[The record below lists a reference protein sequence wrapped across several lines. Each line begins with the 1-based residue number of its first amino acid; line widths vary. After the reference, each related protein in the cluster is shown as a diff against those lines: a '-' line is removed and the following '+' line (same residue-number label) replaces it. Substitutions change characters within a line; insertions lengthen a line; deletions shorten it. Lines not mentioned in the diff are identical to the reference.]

1 MRFNELVKINKNF
14 KKSTNL
20 QLDKGNIGFLEDFI
34 LSPSNQENLEY
45 IISAVQNGQGA
56 FTFTGPYGSGKSSFA
71 LFVTELLTVTNK
83 AAYQVCVDKIT
94 NSSLKKNVFLSV
106 KKKREV
112 ISLVGEPTSPLL
124 LLSNALQCEPTSESI
139 LQILKK
145 KIDKNDGFILIID
158 EMGKLLES
166 TVLNSQYDI
175 YLLQQIAELANSSN
189 GRFVF
194 IGILHQSFTEYASS
208 LNKNTQDEWYKIH
221 GRFSDLVIDTS
232 NEEKLDLIG
241 RTIISEESPK
251 ENTPLIEATIATIAK
266 NRPINVKS
274 YQDLLAK
281 CWPLNPLVALLLGPL
296 SLKNFGQNQ
305 RSIFTFLSSQEPG
318 SFSNFLEK
326 TSFDEN
332 TLYGIDDFWEYIQ
345 SNFDFVLSRS
355 SDARRWILAQEV
367 LDKLYAQASITKIDI
382 KIASTILKLIS
393 LLEIFKGNT
402 GLTASKEIITA
413 LFNASDL
420 TKPEDLFTLSVLDI
434 EAAIQKLKGLS
445 LIREAYDKSGY
456 VLFDGSDFDID
467 AALDDALQQ
476 VVNVDYSRLNKIA
489 SFQPIVA
496 KKHYHETGTIR
507 WMDLS
512 LIPFSS
518 WKDDKGEIESQ
529 FDNTKFGAWLVIIPA
544 NQTEFEEANA
554 LLEKRKDFNQSKPL
568 LLSVTHHFDIINS
581 YAREL
586 LALEWIEKNTASL
599 IGDRVARHEIENRK
613 NHLSFAIRE
622 VIAQFKIE
630 VDWYGESHI
639 GNVNETTMSKMA
651 SKLASDAFYKSPN
664 IQTEMLNNN
673 KPSGSANGAVNALL
687 RKMVINKGER
697 NLGFEDG
704 KYPAEWG
711 LYTIL
716 LVRTGIYRKQK
727 NNDYYMFAMPEDS
740 LLLQLWEDTD
750 NFLRERD
757 KCTVK
762 EIYAFWEEAPY
773 GIKKGLHAVL
783 LLTYILS
790 MEGNIA
796 AYLQGMYLPEI
807 TELFVDY
814 LIKESNEVEIKFID
828 MSDNRQDYVKQLHR
842 DLGKAFK
849 SFKYCQ
855 PNILDISRKMVA
867 FINSLNPWVM
877 RTKKL
882 SRNTMRLRDLLKGAS
897 DPNKLIFEDIVTLY
911 QLPIDNLKADSLE
924 PIIQSL
930 KELQDLYPALIKDLG
945 NIIYTALQINPL
957 TVDLESLHQRAENV
971 NKSTGDF
978 RIDALAARLSTF
990 DPTNDADIA
999 GIASL
1004 AANKPIHDWI
1014 DLDVDRAI
1022 IELGVLF
1029 DGFKKAELYTHL
1041 KGKPSNRRSFV
1052 VMTSLNGN
1060 DIQQD
1065 IDFSLPIDAENS
1077 INKIKQDIKK
1087 QFADQYDNDLLKAA
1101 LLELSLELTTKK

>member
-1 MRFNELVKINKNF
+1 MKFNKYVKINENF

-20 QLDKGNIGFLEDFI
+20 NFDKGNIGFLQDFI

-45 IISAVQNGQGA
+45 IISATQNGQGA

-71 LFVTELLTVTNK
+71 LFVSELLASTSK
-83 AAYQVCVDKIT
+83 EAYRVCFDKIS
-94 NSSLKKNVFLSV
+94 NSSLKDEPYLSV
-106 KKKREV
+106 DRKREIV
-112 ISLVGEPTSPLL
+112 SLVGEPVSPLT
-124 LLSNALQCEPTSESI
+124 LLSNALGCEANVEKI
-139 LQILKK
+139 LQL
-145 KIDKNDGFILIID
+145 IDKKTFQNDGFILIID

-166 TVLNSQYDI
+166 TVLSSQQDI
-175 YLLQQIAELANSSN
+175 YLLQQIAEFANSSD
-189 GRFVF
+189 GQFIF

-208 LNKNTQDEWYKIH
+208 LNKNSQDEWYKIH

-241 RTIISEESPK
+241 RTIISEKKVGDSSRLMQ
-251 ENTPLIEATIATIAK
+251 TTVDTIAK
-266 NRPINVKS
+266 NRPINTKN
-274 YQDLLAK
+274 YKALLSK

-318 SFSNFLEK
+318 SFQNFLDDTDYK
-326 TSFDEN
+326 KN
-332 TLYGIDDFWEYIQ
+332 ALYGVDDFWEYIKG
-345 SNFDFVLSRS
+345 NFDFVLSRS

-367 LDKLYAQASITKIDI
+367 LDKLHAQATITKFNVE
-382 KIASTILKLIS
+382 IASTVLKLIS

-402 GLTASKEIITA
+402 GLTASKEIIMD
-413 LFNASDL
+413 LFDLASENESDL
-420 TKPEDLFTLSVLDI
+420 FVLSPKDI
-434 EAAIQKLKGLS
+434 DEAIQKLRDLS

-467 AALDDALQQ
+467 AALEDALQQ
-476 VVNVDYSRLNKIA
+476 VVSVDYSRLNKIA
-489 SFQPIVA
+489 SFQPVVA
-496 KKHYHETGTIR
+496 KKHYHDTGTIR

-512 LIPFSS
+512 LVPFNT
-518 WKDDKGEIESQ
+518 WKDDKDELVSKL
-529 FDNTKFGAWLVIIPA
+529 DNTKFGAWIIIIPE
-544 NQTEFEEANA
+544 NQTEFEEVTKF
-554 LLEKRKDFNQSKPL
+554 LENRKDFNQSKPI
-568 LLSVTHHFDIINS
+568 LLSVTAHFEVIND

-599 IGDRVARHEIENRK
+599 LGDRVARLEIENRK
-613 NHLSFAIRE
+613 NHLSFSIRDVISKLKRE
-622 VIAQFKIE
+622 VH
-630 VDWYGESHI
+630 WYQNTLFGE
-639 GNVNETTMSKMA
+639 VNEASMSRIA
-651 SKLASDAFYKSPN
+651 SDLASGAFYKSPN
-664 IQTEMLNNN
+664 LQTEMLNNN

-687 RKMVINKGER
+687 RRMVLNKGEEE
-697 NLGFEDG
+697 LGFEEG

-716 LVRTGIYRKQK
+716 LVQTGIYQKQK
-727 NNDYYMFAMPEDS
+727 ENNYYIFNLPEDP
-740 LLLQLWEDTD
+740 LLLQLWNDTD

-762 EIYAFWEEAPY
+762 EIYSFWEEAPY
-773 GIKKGLHAVL
+773 GIKKGLHSVL
-783 LLTYILS
+783 FLTYVLS
-790 MEGNIA
+790 REGNIA
-796 AYLQGMYLPEI
+796 VYLQGMYLPET

-814 LIKESNEVEIKFID
+814 LIKESSEAEIKYID
-828 MSDNRQDYVKQLHR
+828 MSESRQDYVKQLHH

-867 FINSLNPWVM
+867 FINALNPWIM
-877 RTKKL
+877 RTKRL

-897 DPNKLIFEDIVTLY
+897 DPNKLIFEDFVTLY
-911 QLPIDNLKADSLE
+911 NISVDDLKKNSLT
-924 PIIQSL
+924 PIIESL
-930 KELQDLYPALIKDLG
+930 TELQEIYPKLIEDMGK
-945 NIIYTALQINPL
+945 IIYAALQINPL
-957 TVDLESLHQRAENV
+957 TVDLEKVHQRAENV
-971 NKSTGDF
+971 NHATGDF
-978 RIDALAARLSTF
+978 RIDALASRLSTF
-990 DPTNDADIA
+990 NPTNDADIA

-1052 VMTSLNGN
+1052 VMTSLNGE

-1065 IDFSLPIDAENS
+1065 IDFSLPVDADEV
-1077 INKIKQDIKK
+1077 IGKIKRDIKA
-1087 QFADQYDNDLLKAA
+1087 QLVDQYDNDLLRAA
-1101 LLELSLELTTKK
+1101 LLELSLELTTK

>member
-1 MRFNELVKINKNF
+1 MKFNNIVKINENF

-20 QLDKGNIGFLEDFI
+20 RLDKGNIGFLEDFI
-34 LSPSNQENLEY
+34 LSLSNQENLEY
-45 IISAVQNGQGA
+45 IVSAAQNGQGA

-71 LFVTELLTVTNK
+71 LFLTELLASTSPAT
-83 AAYQVCVDKIT
+83 YQTCFDKIT
-94 NSSLKKNVFLSV
+94 NESLKQELYLSIE
-106 KKKREV
+106 KKREI
-112 ISLVGEPTSPLL
+112 ISLVGEPISPLL
-124 LLSNALQCEPTSESI
+124 LLSNVLGCDATSESI
-139 LQILKK
+139 LEELTK
-145 KIDKNDGFILIID
+145 KISKDDGLLLIID

-166 TVLNSQYDI
+166 SMLSSEHDI
-175 YLLQQIAELANSSN
+175 YLLQQIAELANSSE

-194 IGILHQSFTEYASS
+194 IGILHQSFTEYAAS

-241 RTIISEESPK
+241 RTIISDKKPVQNSS
-251 ENTPLIEATIATIAK
+251 LIKTTIETIKK
-266 NRPINVKS
+266 NRPINEES
-274 YQDLLAK
+274 YHTLLSG

-305 RSIFTFLSSQEPG
+305 RSIFTFLSSKEPG
-318 SFSNFLEK
+318 SFSNFLED
-326 TSFDEN
+326 TDFDQSK
-332 TLYGIDDFWEYIQ
+332 LYGINNFWDYIKD
-345 SNFDFVLSRS
+345 NFDFILSRS
-355 SDARRWILAQEV
+355 SDARRWVLAQEV
-367 LDKLYAQASITKIDI
+367 LDRLYAQASIAKFDVE
-382 KIASTILKLIS
+382 IASTILKLIS

-402 GLTASKEIITA
+402 GLTASKSIIMDLFNVSELKEDDDIFALSENDINTA
-413 LFNASDL
+413 LQRLRD
-420 TKPEDLFTLSVLDI
+420 
-434 EAAIQKLKGLS
+434 LS

-476 VVNVDYSRLNKIA
+476 VVSVDYSRLNKIA

-496 KKHYHETGTIR
+496 KKHYHDTGTIR

-512 LIPFSS
+512 LIPFSA
-518 WKDDKGEIESQ
+518 WKDDQGEIIAKL
-529 FDNTKFGAWLVIIPA
+529 DNTKFGAWLVIIPE
-544 NQTEFEEANA
+544 NQTEFEAVTK
-554 LLEKRKDFNQSKPL
+554 LLAKRKDFNQSKPV
-568 LLSVTHHFDIINS
+568 LLSVTAHFKVIND

-599 IGDRVARHEIENRK
+599 LGDRVARHEIENRK
-613 NHLSFAIRE
+613 NHLSFSIRD
-622 VIAQFKIE
+622 VISKLKRE
-630 VDWYGESHI
+630 VDWYQETVLGK
-639 GNVNETTMSKMA
+639 VNEASMSRIASGLA
-651 SKLASDAFYKSPN
+651 SKAFDRSPN
-664 IQTEMLNNN
+664 LQTEMLNNN

-687 RKMVINKGER
+687 RRMVLNKGEK
-697 NLGFEDG
+697 NLGFEEG

-716 LVRTGIYRKQK
+716 LVQTGIYKKQK
-727 NNDYYMFAMPEDS
+727 ENDYYIFNLPEDS
-740 LLLQLWEDTD
+740 LLLQLWNDTD
-750 NFLRERD
+750 DFLRERD

-762 EIYAFWEEAPY
+762 DIYSFWEDAPY
-773 GIKKGLHAVL
+773 GIKKGLHSVL
-783 LLTYILS
+783 FLTYVLS
-790 MEGNIA
+790 REGNIA
-796 AYLQGMYLPEI
+796 VYLQGMYLPET

-814 LIKESNEVEIKFID
+814 LIKESSEAEIKYID
-828 MSDNRQDYVKQLHR
+828 MSESRQDYVKQLHH

-867 FINSLNPWVM
+867 FINALNPWIM
-877 RTKKL
+877 RTKRL

-897 DPNKLIFEDIVTLY
+897 DPNKLVFEDFVTLY
-911 QLPIDNLKADSLE
+911 NIPVDNLKKDSLA
-924 PIIQSL
+924 PIIESL
-930 KELQDLYPALIKDLG
+930 TELQEIYPKLIEDMG
-945 NIIYTALQINPL
+945 QIIYTALQINPL
-957 TVDLESLHQRAENV
+957 TVDLAKVHQRAENV
-971 NKSTGDF
+971 NHATGDF
-978 RIDALAARLSTF
+978 RIDALASRLSTF
-990 DPTNDADIA
+990 NPTNDADIA

-1052 VMTSLNGN
+1052 VMTSLNGE

-1065 IDFSLPIDAENS
+1065 IDFSLPVDADEV
-1077 INKIKQDIKK
+1077 IEKIKSDIKA
-1087 QFADQYDNDLLKAA
+1087 QLVDQYDNDLLRAA
-1101 LLELSLELTTKK
+1101 LLELSLELTTK